1 MHRFLG
7 LVLALLAAAFLAQAQ
22 GTARAEEPA
31 DSIQA
36 VIVSQLDAFQAN
48 DLTAAFAHASPTIQ
62 SKFGTPEVFGRA
74 VETGYPVIWRPA
86 HHEMLALI
94 ETATGRIQL
103 VLFQDRKGRLFEAG
117 YEMQLIDGVWRINGV
132 SLRALPGVGS

>member
-1 MHRFLG
+1 MHRVLG

-36 VIVSQLDAFQAN
+36 VIVAQLDALQAN
-48 DLTAAFAHASPTIQ
+48 DLTAAFAHASPMIQ
-62 SKFGTPEVFGRA
+62 SKFGTAEVFGRV

-86 HHEMLALI
+86 FHEMLGLI

-103 VLFQDRKGRLFEAG
+103 VLFPTRPGGRLG
-117 YEMQLIDGVWRINGV
+117 GG
-132 SLRALPGVGS
+132 PGSSRGRF